1 MTLNPELH
9 TITALVVEYKTGT
22 GRPTLGQCP
31 LTDLP
36 HELLDVIQRINARKT
51 WVSHKTDKE

>member
-22 GRPTLGQCP
+22 GQPTLGQCP
-31 LTDLP
+31 LADLP
-36 HELLDVIQRINARKT
+36 QDLINAIYRFNDQKL
-51 WVSHKTDKE
+51 SPKE

>member
-22 GRPTLGQCP
+22 GRPTLGQCSLENLP
-31 LTDLP
+31 QDL
-36 HELLDVIQRINARKT
+36 LNAIYRFNT
-51 WVSHKTDKE
+51 RDYCEIPTNEE